1 MKKIWSWSFAA
12 EIFPDILKCL
22 PVTVGSTLV
31 AFVVAALV
39 GLVLAVLL
47 QTKIKWLRKIL
58 LVLVDLIR
66 STPLLVQLYVIYY
79 VLPNYGLLLTPFV
92 TGVIGLGIHY
102 STYLSE
108 VYRSGIDAIPKGQWE
123 AADCLGLTKLQTWLK
138 IVIPEAIPPILPV
151 IGNYLITMFKET
163 PILSAISLIEILQEA
178 KILGSR
184 SFRYI
189 EGFTIVGVLFMVV
202 SLVASFIVVRVTTV
216 VTRKYSM

>member
-12 EIFPDILKCL
+12 EIFSDILKCL

-189 EGFTIVGVLFMVV
+189 EGFTIVGVLFMAV
-202 SLVASFIVVRVTTV
+202 SLAASFIVVRVTTV

>member
-1 MKKIWSWSFAA
+1 MKKIWSWGFAA

-58 LVLVDLIR
+58 LILVDLIR

-123 AADCLGLTKLQTWLK
+123 AADCLGLTKLQTWVK

-189 EGFTIVGVLFMVV
+189 EGFTIVGVLFMAV
-202 SLVASFIVVRVTTV
+202 SLAASFIVVRVTSI

>member
-108 VYRSGIDAIPKGQWE
+108 VYRSGIDAISKGQWE

-189 EGFTIVGVLFMVV
+189 EGFTIVGVLFMAV
-202 SLVASFIVVRVTTV
+202 SLAASFIVVRVTTV

>member
-58 LVLVDLIR
+58 LILVDLIR

-123 AADCLGLTKLQTWLK
+123 AADCLGLTKLQTWVK

>member
-1 MKKIWSWSFAA
+1 MKKIWSWGFAA

-58 LVLVDLIR
+58 LILVDLIR

-123 AADCLGLTKLQTWLK
+123 AADCLGLTKLQTWVK

>member
-1 MKKIWSWSFAA
+1 MKKIWSWGFAA

-58 LVLVDLIR
+58 LILVDLIR

-123 AADCLGLTKLQTWLK
+123 AADCLGLTKLQTWVK

-202 SLVASFIVVRVTTV
+202 SLVASFIVVRVTSI

>member
-123 AADCLGLTKLQTWLK
+123 AADCLGLTKLQIWLK

-189 EGFTIVGVLFMVV
+189 EGFTIVGVLFMAV
-202 SLVASFIVVRVTTV
+202 SLAASFIVVRVTTV

>member
-66 STPLLVQLYVIYY
+66 STPLLVQLYVICY

>member
-47 QTKIKWLRKIL
+47 QTKIQWLRKIL

-138 IVIPEAIPPILPV
+138 VVIPEAIPPILPV

-189 EGFTIVGVLFMVV
+189 EGFTIVGVLFMAV
-202 SLVASFIVVRVTTV
+202 SLVASFIVVRVTTI

>member
-22 PVTVGSTLV
+22 PITVGSTLV

-189 EGFTIVGVLFMVV
+189 EGFTIVGVLFMAV
-202 SLVASFIVVRVTTV
+202 SLAASFIVVRVTTV

>member
-189 EGFTIVGVLFMVV
+189 EGFTIVGVLFMAV

>member
-202 SLVASFIVVRVTTV
+202 SLVAAFIVVRVTTV

>member
-202 SLVASFIVVRVTTV
+202 SLAASFIVVRVTTV

>member
-123 AADCLGLTKLQTWLK
+123 AADCLGLTKLQTWVK

-189 EGFTIVGVLFMVV
+189 EGFTIVGVLFMAV
-202 SLVASFIVVRVTTV
+202 SLAASFIVVRVTTV

>member
-1 MKKIWSWSFAA
+1 MKKIWSWGFAA

-58 LVLVDLIR
+58 LILVDLIR

-123 AADCLGLTKLQTWLK
+123 AADCLGLTKLQTWVK

-189 EGFTIVGVLFMVV
+189 EGFTIVGVLFMAV
-202 SLVASFIVVRVTTV
+202 SLAASFIVVRVTTV

>member
-1 MKKIWSWSFAA
+1 MRSNC
-12 EIFPDILKCL
+12 ILSL
-22 PVTVGSTLV
+22 IAS
-31 AFVVAALV
+31 LV

-47 QTKIKWLRKIL
+47 QTKIQWLRKIL

-138 IVIPEAIPPILPV
+138 VVIPEAIPPILPV

-189 EGFTIVGVLFMVV
+189 EGFTIVGVLFMAV
-202 SLVASFIVVRVTTV
+202 SLMASFIVVRVTTI

>member
-1 MKKIWSWSFAA
+1 MKKIWSWGFAA

-22 PVTVGSTLV
+22 PVSVGSTLV

>member
-123 AADCLGLTKLQTWLK
+123 AADCLGLTKLQTWVK

-189 EGFTIVGVLFMVV
+189 EGFTIVGVLFMAV
-202 SLVASFIVVRVTTV
+202 SLAASFIVVRVTSI

>member
-189 EGFTIVGVLFMVV
+189 EGFTIVGVLFMAV
-202 SLVASFIVVRVTTV
+202 SLAASFIVVRVTTV

>member
-58 LVLVDLIR
+58 LALVDLIR

-138 IVIPEAIPPILPV
+138 VVIPEAIPPILPV

-189 EGFTIVGVLFMVV
+189 EGFTIVGVLFMAV
-202 SLVASFIVVRVTTV
+202 SLVASFIVVRVTTI

>member
-123 AADCLGLTKLQTWLK
+123 AADCLGLTKLQIWLK

-202 SLVASFIVVRVTTV
+202 SLAASFIVVRVTTV

>member
-1 MKKIWSWSFAA
+1 MKKIWSWGFAA

-58 LVLVDLIR
+58 LILVDLIR

-189 EGFTIVGVLFMVV
+189 EGFTIVGVLFMAV
-202 SLVASFIVVRVTTV
+202 SLAASFIVVRVTTV